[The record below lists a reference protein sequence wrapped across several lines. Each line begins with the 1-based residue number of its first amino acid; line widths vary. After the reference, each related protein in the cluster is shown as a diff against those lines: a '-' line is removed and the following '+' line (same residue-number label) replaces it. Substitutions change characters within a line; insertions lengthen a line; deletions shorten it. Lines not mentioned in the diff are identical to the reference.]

1 MSREALVLLVCC
13 CDFRDGAE
21 RLIPSKSLRN
31 AVIWAF
37 PGLLCIL
44 RMCAP
49 RRAAAVV
56 WPRGRE
62 KSADRRRRILIS
74 RLLIIRTSVP
84 RRKSP
89 FPAYFRGFPAVSPLI
104 PPYPAFLK
112 YPVSPQFVAVKSR
125 IDAWTLLRVL
135 VVPCLFLCAIFK
147 RPIFQWI
154 ACAALF
160 VWVCFVIS
168 KLFRSHRKHCKKMP
182 AEQKAFPAKQ
192 ETKPLTETPQEA
204 DDDTRLSLL
213 RQVNYRIME
222 QLKQSYPTVAW
233 LWEARPSSEEISKGC
248 TKRIKLYHCDPF
260 NFGEVTLSATGKLEI
275 ALVQMVPLAE
285 AELQPHND
293 EDLEEQDIL
302 DRSDVKQWYTQK
314 GIALL
319 SALIDE
325 LNVQGH
331 KRLTIKENGDV
342 FVTASGKQQPVDTI
356 PDFPPRP
363 AWEDLCVLARE
374 DDIAAEVCNQ
384 ELTVSWA

>member
-1 MSREALVLLVCC
+1 M
-13 CDFRDGAE
+13 
-21 RLIPSKSLRN
+21 
-31 AVIWAF
+31 
-37 PGLLCIL
+37 
-44 RMCAP
+44 
-49 RRAAAVV
+49 
-56 WPRGRE
+56 
-62 KSADRRRRILIS
+62 
-74 RLLIIRTSVP
+74 
-84 RRKSP
+84 
-89 FPAYFRGFPAVSPLI
+89 
-104 PPYPAFLK
+104 
-112 YPVSPQFVAVKSR
+112 AVKSR

-168 KLFRSHRKHCKKMP
+168 KLFRAHRKHCKKMP

-222 QLKQSYPTVAW
+222 QLKQSYPTVSW
-233 LWEARPSSEEISKGC
+233 LWDTRPSSEDINRGC

-260 NFGEVTLSATGKLEI
+260 NFGEV
-275 ALVQMVPLAE
+275 
-285 AELQPHND
+285 QPKSD
-293 EDLEEQDIL
+293 EDLEEKDIL
-302 DRSDVKQWYTQK
+302 SRNDVKQWYTET

-319 SALIDE
+319 SVLIDE

-331 KRLTIKENGDV
+331 KRLVIHENGDV
-342 FVTASGKQQPVDTI
+342 LVTVEGKEQAVDTI

-363 AWEDLCVLARE
+363 AWDDLCVLARE
-374 DDIAAEVCNQ
+374 DDISAEVRGQ
-384 ELTVSWA
+384 ELAVSWP

>member
-1 MSREALVLLVCC
+1 M
-13 CDFRDGAE
+13 
-21 RLIPSKSLRN
+21 
-31 AVIWAF
+31 
-37 PGLLCIL
+37 
-44 RMCAP
+44 
-49 RRAAAVV
+49 
-56 WPRGRE
+56 
-62 KSADRRRRILIS
+62 
-74 RLLIIRTSVP
+74 
-84 RRKSP
+84 
-89 FPAYFRGFPAVSPLI
+89 
-104 PPYPAFLK
+104 
-112 YPVSPQFVAVKSR
+112 AVKSR

-160 VWVCFVIS
+160 VGEGRCFVIS

>member
-1 MSREALVLLVCC
+1 M
-13 CDFRDGAE
+13 
-21 RLIPSKSLRN
+21 
-31 AVIWAF
+31 
-37 PGLLCIL
+37 
-44 RMCAP
+44 
-49 RRAAAVV
+49 
-56 WPRGRE
+56 
-62 KSADRRRRILIS
+62 
-74 RLLIIRTSVP
+74 
-84 RRKSP
+84 
-89 FPAYFRGFPAVSPLI
+89 
-104 PPYPAFLK
+104 
-112 YPVSPQFVAVKSR
+112 AVKSR

-182 AEQKAFPAKQ
+182 AEQKVFPAKQ

-363 AWEDLCVLARE
+363 AWEDLCVLVRE

>member
-1 MSREALVLLVCC
+1 MKMPPPIATKFTKLVLTILAITILGIILSFVSQ
-13 CDFRDGAE
+13 DHT
-21 RLIPSKSLRN
+21 
-31 AVIWAF
+31 
-37 PGLLCIL
+37 LLML
-44 RMCAP
+44 
-49 RRAAAVV
+49 
-56 WPRGRE
+56 
-62 KSADRRRRILIS
+62 SA
-74 RLLIIRTSVP
+74 
-84 RRKSP
+84 
-89 FPAYFRGFPAVSPLI
+89 G
-104 PPYPAFLK
+104 
-112 YPVSPQFVAVKSR
+112 VAVAGGVKI
-125 IDAWTLLRVL
+125 ID
-135 VVPCLFLCAIFK
+135 
-147 RPIFQWI
+147 
-154 ACAALF
+154 
-160 VWVCFVIS
+160 
-168 KLFRSHRKHCKKMP
+168 
-182 AEQKAFPAKQ
+182 
-192 ETKPLTETPQEA
+192 
-204 DDDTRLSLL
+204 
-213 RQVNYRIME
+213 
-222 QLKQSYPTVAW
+222 
-233 LWEARPSSEEISKGC
+233 
-248 TKRIKLYHCDPF
+248 YHCDPF

>member
-1 MSREALVLLVCC
+1 M
-13 CDFRDGAE
+13 
-21 RLIPSKSLRN
+21 
-31 AVIWAF
+31 
-37 PGLLCIL
+37 
-44 RMCAP
+44 
-49 RRAAAVV
+49 
-56 WPRGRE
+56 
-62 KSADRRRRILIS
+62 
-74 RLLIIRTSVP
+74 
-84 RRKSP
+84 
-89 FPAYFRGFPAVSPLI
+89 
-104 PPYPAFLK
+104 
-112 YPVSPQFVAVKSR
+112 AVKSR

-384 ELTVSWA
+384 ELTVSWAYLFFNEV

>member
-1 MSREALVLLVCC
+1 M
-13 CDFRDGAE
+13 
-21 RLIPSKSLRN
+21 
-31 AVIWAF
+31 
-37 PGLLCIL
+37 
-44 RMCAP
+44 
-49 RRAAAVV
+49 
-56 WPRGRE
+56 
-62 KSADRRRRILIS
+62 
-74 RLLIIRTSVP
+74 
-84 RRKSP
+84 
-89 FPAYFRGFPAVSPLI
+89 
-104 PPYPAFLK
+104 
-112 YPVSPQFVAVKSR
+112 AVKSR

-233 LWEARPSSEEISKGC
+233 LWEARPSSEEIGKGC

-384 ELTVSWA
+384 ELTVSWPNLFFNEV

>member
-1 MSREALVLLVCC
+1 MDPAEGSCC
-13 CDFRDGAE
+13 TLSVSLRDLQAPHIPMDRLRCAFCLGVFRDLEA
-21 RLIPSKSLRN
+21 ISL
-31 AVIWAF
+31 AQKTLQKDA
-37 PGLLCIL
+37 
-44 RMCAP
+44 
-49 RRAAAVV
+49 RRAKV
-56 WPRGRE
+56 
-62 KSADRRRRILIS
+62 
-74 RLLIIRTSVP
+74 
-84 RRKSP
+84 
-89 FPAYFRGFPAVSPLI
+89 
-104 PPYPAFLK
+104 
-112 YPVSPQFVAVKSR
+112 
-125 IDAWTLLRVL
+125 
-135 VVPCLFLCAIFK
+135 
-147 RPIFQWI
+147 
-154 ACAALF
+154 
-160 VWVCFVIS
+160 
-168 KLFRSHRKHCKKMP
+168 
-182 AEQKAFPAKQ
+182 FPAKQ

>member
-1 MSREALVLLVCC
+1 MA
-13 CDFRDGAE
+13 
-21 RLIPSKSLRN
+21 K
-31 AVIWAF
+31 
-37 PGLLCIL
+37 
-44 RMCAP
+44 
-49 RRAAAVV
+49 
-56 WPRGRE
+56 
-62 KSADRRRRILIS
+62 
-74 RLLIIRTSVP
+74 
-84 RRKSP
+84 
-89 FPAYFRGFPAVSPLI
+89 
-104 PPYPAFLK
+104 
-112 YPVSPQFVAVKSR
+112 KSR
-125 IDAWTLLRVL
+125 IDAWSLMKIL

-147 RPIFQWI
+147 HPAFQWI
-154 ACAALF
+154 AAGALAL
-160 VWVCFVIS
+160 WVCFMLAEAI
-168 KLFRSHRKHCKKMP
+168 RPRIRKRKNP
-182 AEQKAFPAKQ
+182 TVGQKQ
-192 ETKPLTETPQEA
+192 EATKEHQELPTLPTEA
-204 DDDTRLSLL
+204 DDDTKLSLL
-213 RQVNYRIME
+213 RQVNHRVME

-248 TKRIKLYHCDPF
+248 TKRIKLYRCDPF

-356 PDFPPRP
+356 PDVPPRP
-363 AWEDLCVLARE
+363 AWEDLLVLARE

>member
-1 MSREALVLLVCC
+1 M
-13 CDFRDGAE
+13 
-21 RLIPSKSLRN
+21 
-31 AVIWAF
+31 
-37 PGLLCIL
+37 
-44 RMCAP
+44 
-49 RRAAAVV
+49 
-56 WPRGRE
+56 
-62 KSADRRRRILIS
+62 
-74 RLLIIRTSVP
+74 
-84 RRKSP
+84 
-89 FPAYFRGFPAVSPLI
+89 
-104 PPYPAFLK
+104 
-112 YPVSPQFVAVKSR
+112 AVKSR

-384 ELTVSWA
+384 ELTVSWAQLIFQ

>member
-1 MSREALVLLVCC
+1 M
-13 CDFRDGAE
+13 
-21 RLIPSKSLRN
+21 
-31 AVIWAF
+31 
-37 PGLLCIL
+37 
-44 RMCAP
+44 
-49 RRAAAVV
+49 
-56 WPRGRE
+56 
-62 KSADRRRRILIS
+62 
-74 RLLIIRTSVP
+74 
-84 RRKSP
+84 
-89 FPAYFRGFPAVSPLI
+89 
-104 PPYPAFLK
+104 
-112 YPVSPQFVAVKSR
+112 AVKSR

-168 KLFRSHRKHCKKMP
+168 KLFRAHRKHCKKMP

-192 ETKPLTETPQEA
+192 ETKPLTKTPQEA

-248 TKRIKLYHCDPF
+248 TKRIKLYRCDPF

-356 PDFPPRP
+356 PDFPPRS

>member
-1 MSREALVLLVCC
+1 M
-13 CDFRDGAE
+13 
-21 RLIPSKSLRN
+21 
-31 AVIWAF
+31 
-37 PGLLCIL
+37 
-44 RMCAP
+44 
-49 RRAAAVV
+49 
-56 WPRGRE
+56 
-62 KSADRRRRILIS
+62 
-74 RLLIIRTSVP
+74 
-84 RRKSP
+84 
-89 FPAYFRGFPAVSPLI
+89 
-104 PPYPAFLK
+104 
-112 YPVSPQFVAVKSR
+112 AVKSR
-125 IDAWTLLRVL
+125 IDGWTLLRVL

-384 ELTVSWA
+384 ELTVSWPNLFFNEV

>member
-1 MSREALVLLVCC
+1 M
-13 CDFRDGAE
+13 
-21 RLIPSKSLRN
+21 
-31 AVIWAF
+31 
-37 PGLLCIL
+37 
-44 RMCAP
+44 
-49 RRAAAVV
+49 
-56 WPRGRE
+56 
-62 KSADRRRRILIS
+62 
-74 RLLIIRTSVP
+74 
-84 RRKSP
+84 
-89 FPAYFRGFPAVSPLI
+89 
-104 PPYPAFLK
+104 
-112 YPVSPQFVAVKSR
+112 AVKSR

-192 ETKPLTETPQEA
+192 ETKPLTETLQEA

-233 LWEARPSSEEISKGC
+233 LWEARPSSEEIGKGC

-384 ELTVSWA
+384 ELTVSWPNLFFNEV

>member
-1 MSREALVLLVCC
+1 M
-13 CDFRDGAE
+13 
-21 RLIPSKSLRN
+21 
-31 AVIWAF
+31 
-37 PGLLCIL
+37 
-44 RMCAP
+44 
-49 RRAAAVV
+49 
-56 WPRGRE
+56 
-62 KSADRRRRILIS
+62 
-74 RLLIIRTSVP
+74 
-84 RRKSP
+84 
-89 FPAYFRGFPAVSPLI
+89 
-104 PPYPAFLK
+104 
-112 YPVSPQFVAVKSR
+112 AVKSR

-384 ELTVSWA
+384 ELTVSWASLIFQ

>member
-1 MSREALVLLVCC
+1 
-13 CDFRDGAE
+13 
-21 RLIPSKSLRN
+21 
-31 AVIWAF
+31 
-37 PGLLCIL
+37 
-44 RMCAP
+44 
-49 RRAAAVV
+49 
-56 WPRGRE
+56 
-62 KSADRRRRILIS
+62 
-74 RLLIIRTSVP
+74 
-84 RRKSP
+84 
-89 FPAYFRGFPAVSPLI
+89 
-104 PPYPAFLK
+104 
-112 YPVSPQFVAVKSR
+112 
-125 IDAWTLLRVL
+125 
-135 VVPCLFLCAIFK
+135 
-147 RPIFQWI
+147 
-154 ACAALF
+154 
-160 VWVCFVIS
+160 
-168 KLFRSHRKHCKKMP
+168 MP

-342 FVTASGKQQPVDTI
+342 FVTDERESAIKNYSPSPIKCSSSKTDIRKEPT
-356 PDFPPRP
+356 
-363 AWEDLCVLARE
+363 AEDILLMEEYSRGVYQG
-374 DDIAAEVCNQ
+374 D
-384 ELTVSWA
+384 

>member
-1 MSREALVLLVCC
+1 ML
-13 CDFRDGAE
+13 
-21 RLIPSKSLRN
+21 
-31 AVIWAF
+31 
-37 PGLLCIL
+37 
-44 RMCAP
+44 
-49 RRAAAVV
+49 AAH
-56 WPRGRE
+56 
-62 KSADRRRRILIS
+62 
-74 RLLIIRTSVP
+74 
-84 RRKSP
+84 
-89 FPAYFRGFPAVSPLI
+89 
-104 PPYPAFLK
+104 
-112 YPVSPQFVAVKSR
+112 FVAVKSR

>member
-1 MSREALVLLVCC
+1 M
-13 CDFRDGAE
+13 
-21 RLIPSKSLRN
+21 
-31 AVIWAF
+31 
-37 PGLLCIL
+37 
-44 RMCAP
+44 
-49 RRAAAVV
+49 
-56 WPRGRE
+56 
-62 KSADRRRRILIS
+62 
-74 RLLIIRTSVP
+74 
-84 RRKSP
+84 
-89 FPAYFRGFPAVSPLI
+89 
-104 PPYPAFLK
+104 
-112 YPVSPQFVAVKSR
+112 AVKSL
-125 IDAWTLLRVL
+125 IYAWTLLRVL

-248 TKRIKLYHCDPF
+248 TKRIKLYRCDPF

-331 KRLTIKENGDV
+331 KRLTK
-342 FVTASGKQQPVDTI
+342 
-356 PDFPPRP
+356 P
-363 AWEDLCVLARE
+363 AKKSSP
-374 DDIAAEVCNQ
+374 N
-384 ELTVSWA
+384 

>member
-1 MSREALVLLVCC
+1 MGCKCC
-13 CDFRDGAE
+13 ECLQPILFCPFQN
-21 RLIPSKSLRN
+21 LHTK
-31 AVIWAF
+31 
-37 PGLLCIL
+37 GLTIC
-44 RMCAP
+44 
-49 RRAAAVV
+49 
-56 WPRGRE
+56 G
-62 KSADRRRRILIS
+62 
-74 RLLIIRTSVP
+74 
-84 RRKSP
+84 
-89 FPAYFRGFPAVSPLI
+89 
-104 PPYPAFLK
+104 
-112 YPVSPQFVAVKSR
+112 KSR

-222 QLKQSYPTVAW
+222 QLKQSYPTVSW
-233 LWEARPSSEEISKGC
+233 LWDTRPSSEDINRGC

-260 NFGEVTLSATGKLEI
+260 NFGEVTLSASGKLEI
-275 ALVQMVPLAE
+275 ALIQLVPLAE
-285 AELQPHND
+285 AEVQPKSD
-293 EDLEEQDIL
+293 EDLEEKDIL
-302 DRSDVKQWYTQK
+302 SRNDVKRWYTET

-319 SALIDE
+319 SVLIDE

-331 KRLTIKENGDV
+331 KRLVILENGDV
-342 FVTASGKQQPVDTI
+342 LVTVEGKEQAVDTI

-363 AWEDLCVLARE
+363 AWDDLCVLARE
-374 DDIAAEVCNQ
+374 DDISAEVRGQ
-384 ELTVSWA
+384 ELAVSWP

>member
-1 MSREALVLLVCC
+1 M
-13 CDFRDGAE
+13 
-21 RLIPSKSLRN
+21 
-31 AVIWAF
+31 
-37 PGLLCIL
+37 
-44 RMCAP
+44 
-49 RRAAAVV
+49 
-56 WPRGRE
+56 
-62 KSADRRRRILIS
+62 
-74 RLLIIRTSVP
+74 
-84 RRKSP
+84 
-89 FPAYFRGFPAVSPLI
+89 
-104 PPYPAFLK
+104 
-112 YPVSPQFVAVKSR
+112 AVKSR

-168 KLFRSHRKHCKKMP
+168 KLFRAHRKHCKKMP

-222 QLKQSYPTVAW
+222 QLKQSYPTVSW
-233 LWEARPSSEEISKGC
+233 LWDTRPSSEDINRGC

-260 NFGEVTLSATGKLEI
+260 NFGEVTLSASGKLEI
-275 ALVQMVPLAE
+275 ALIQLVPLAE
-285 AELQPHND
+285 AEVQPKSD
-293 EDLEEQDIL
+293 EDLEEKDIL
-302 DRSDVKQWYTQK
+302 SRNDVKQWYTET

-319 SALIDE
+319 SVLIDE

-331 KRLTIKENGDV
+331 KRLVIHENGDV
-342 FVTASGKQQPVDTI
+342 LVTVEGKEQAVDTI

-363 AWEDLCVLARE
+363 AWDDLCVLARE
-374 DDIAAEVCNQ
+374 DDISAEVQLWQRRSFSNLGLSDSSSHRLLMTQNTPEQNRWAFRSTTLPVPLRRLHSTHLLFAPCWPMQ
-384 ELTVSWA
+384 SW